1 MEQEVRYLAPDLD
14 LAFVSRVRLGG
25 PPFQVTQS
33 QYPARVKVSR
43 EMVASLGVQ
52 CLSVDWVHCPMWT
65 RLSHQEQSPSSQAVR
80 LFVEA
85 VEVQIVGVY

>member
-1 MEQEVRYLAPDLD
+1 MVRYLAPDLD
-14 LAFVSRVRLGG
+14 LAFVSRVRLGA
-25 PPFQVTQS
+25 PAF

>member
-14 LAFVSRVRLGG
+14 LAFVSRVRLGA
-25 PPFQVTQS
+25 PAF

-43 EMVASLGVQ
+43 EMVASLAVQ
-52 CLSVDWVHCPMWT
+52 CLSVDRPMWT
-65 RLSHQEQSPSSQAVR
+65 SLSHQEQSPSSQAVR
-80 LFVEA
+80 LCVEA